1 MTTELN
7 GIQFDLEIDGS
18 DIIAKSLTQDIFFK
32 DGADMLNAEADDAW
46 YKAKRNLSRED
57 HAAFMDYPRS
67 QWIAEYIDE
76 NIEQWVK
83 NNLAL
88 GKVETYHLN

>member
-1 MTTELN
+1 MSIELN

-18 DIIAKSLTQDIFFK
+18 DIIAKSLTQGIFFK
-32 DGADMLNAEADDAW
+32 DGADMLNSEAEDAW
-46 YKAKRNLSRED
+46 YKAKKHLSRDER
-57 HAAFMDYPRS
+57 ASFMDYPRS

-76 NIEQWVK
+76 KIEQWVRE
-83 NNLAL
+83 NLAL